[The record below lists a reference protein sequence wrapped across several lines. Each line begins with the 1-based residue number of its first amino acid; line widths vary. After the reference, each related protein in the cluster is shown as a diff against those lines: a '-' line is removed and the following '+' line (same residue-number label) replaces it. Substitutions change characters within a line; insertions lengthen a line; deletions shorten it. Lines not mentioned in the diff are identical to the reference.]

1 MGTIN
6 CAPTIKILIIRLKV
20 NLSLNTKLL
29 GYLITLLFFHNAV
42 AYSAI
47 IDKIDKLLA
56 DSSLSE
62 ASVGIAIYDINTDS
76 VIFDHESDRLLT
88 PASNLKLFTTAA
100 ALQILGPSFRFKTS
114 FYVNGVGDDKGILQG
129 DLDVH
134 GGGDPLISGRFR
146 SSVTEILGFWADSLK
161 SRGIKEIDGKLVAGN
176 KLYMS
181 PEIGPAWSWD
191 DLSYWYACPV
201 SALSFNDNC
210 VDLKFFPG
218 KRVGDSARIEINPS
232 TKYITIHNNA
242 ITVAAESSFTLDY

>member
-88 PASNLKLFTTAA
+88 PASNLKLFTT
-100 ALQILGPSFRFKTS
+100 
-114 FYVNGVGDDKGILQG
+114 
-129 DLDVH
+129 
-134 GGGDPLISGRFR
+134 
-146 SSVTEILGFWADSLK
+146 
-161 SRGIKEIDGKLVAGN
+161 
-176 KLYMS
+176 
-181 PEIGPAWSWD
+181 
-191 DLSYWYACPV
+191 
-201 SALSFNDNC
+201 
-210 VDLKFFPG
+210 
-218 KRVGDSARIEINPS
+218 
-232 TKYITIHNNA
+232 
-242 ITVAAESSFTLDY
+242 